1 MSRWTWEFRH
11 EGLTWVDHTEIRR
24 NKDQPVVAETHK
36 QSGAYSIVVPLEP
49 SRNCPPMKIPVLN
62 DVLPLYL
69 GVFHSKLNVEG
80 ILERFQVARFKAGRT
95 HCCSRAL
102 YTSKDHASLL
112 IHPASLNFIGRATL
126 TSQKFPSIHGGR

>member
-1 MSRWTWEFRH
+1 MTTLRF
-11 EGLTWVDHTEIRR
+11 RR
-24 NKDQPVVAETHK
+24 NKDQSVVAETRK

-80 ILERFQVARFKAGRT
+80 IFKLQVQSWN
-95 HCCSRAL
+95 CCRAL
-102 YTSKDHASLL
+102 YTSKDHRSRFASYPPGIFELHWPSHL
-112 IHPASLNFIGRATL
+112 DITRIPFHSWWALKLMIIHFQFSKLGDDP
-126 TSQKFPSIHGGR
+126 